1 MRERLKAEIA
11 TALKARNR
19 PRLAALRLISAA
31 LQERDLA
38 AKGALEEADVAA
50 LLRRLIRQRREA
62 HAIYLKAGRVEQ
74 AEQEAQEI
82 TVIEEFLPR
91 QLSEA
96 ELKEQIALLIAEL
109 GATGPREI
117 GKVMAQLKERYQG
130 RIDFAKASNLVK
142 ELLS

>member
-1 MRERLKAEIA
+1 MRERLKAEITA
-11 TALKARNR
+11 ALKARDR

-38 AKGALEEADVAA
+38 AKGVLSEQDVTA
-50 LLRRLIRQRREA
+50 LLRRLVRQRREA

-74 AEQEAQEI
+74 AEQEAREI
-82 TVIEEFLPR
+82 TVIEEFLPQ

-96 ELKEQIALLIAEL
+96 ELKEQIAHLIAEL
-109 GATGPREI
+109 GATGARDI
-117 GKVMAQLKERYQG
+117 GKVMALLKERNQG
-130 RIDFAKASNLVK
+130 RIDFAKASGLVK

>member
-1 MRERLKAEIA
+1 MRERLKAEITA
-11 TALKARNR
+11 ALKARNR

-38 AKGALEEADVAA
+38 AKGLLSEEDVAA

-74 AEQEAQEI
+74 AEQEAREI
-82 TVIEEFLPR
+82 TVIEEFLPQ

-96 ELKEQIALLIAEL
+96 ELKQQIGHLIAEL
-109 GATGPREI
+109 GAAGPRDI
-117 GKVMAQLKERYQG
+117 GKVMALLKERYPG
-130 RIDFAKASNLVK
+130 RIDFAKASGLVK
-142 ELLS
+142 GLLS

>member
-1 MRERLKAEIA
+1 MRERLKAEITA
-11 TALKARNR
+11 ALKARNR

-38 AKGALEEADVAA
+38 AKGVLSEEDVAA

-74 AEQEAQEI
+74 AEGEAREI
-82 TVIEEFLPR
+82 AVIEEFLPQ

-96 ELKEQIALLIAEL
+96 ELKEQIVHLIGEL
-109 GATGPREI
+109 EAAGPREI
-117 GKVMAQLKERYQG
+117 GRVMALLKQRYQG
-130 RIDFAKASNLVK
+130 RIDFAKASSLVK

>member
-11 TALKARNR
+11 AALKARER

-38 AKGALEEADVAA
+38 AKGPLEEADVAA
-50 LLRRLIRQRREA
+50 LLRRLIRQGREA
-62 HAIYLKAGRVEQ
+62 HAIYLKAGRIEQ
-74 AEQEAQEI
+74 AEQEAREI
-82 TVIEEFLPR
+82 AVIEEFLPQ

-96 ELKEQIALLIAEL
+96 ELKERIALVIAEL
-109 GATGPREI
+109 GATGPKEI
-117 GKVMAQLKERYQG
+117 GKVMAHLKGRYQG
-130 RIDFAKASNLVK
+130 RIDFAKASSLVK

>member
-1 MRERLKAEIA
+1 MRERLKAEITA
-11 TALKARNR
+11 ALKARDR

-38 AKGALEEADVAA
+38 AKGVLSEEDVAA

-62 HAIYLKAGRVEQ
+62 HAIFLKAGRVEQ
-74 AEQEAQEI
+74 AEGELREVA
-82 TVIEEFLPR
+82 VIEEFMPQ

-96 ELKEQIALLIAEL
+96 ELKEKIARLIGEL
-109 GATGPREI
+109 GAASPRDI
-117 GKVMAQLKERYQG
+117 GKVMALLKERYPG
-130 RIDFAKASNLVK
+130 RIDFAKASSLVK

>member
-1 MRERLKAEIA
+1 MRERLKAEITA
-11 TALKARNR
+11 ALKARDR

-38 AKGALEEADVAA
+38 AKGLLSEEDVAA

-62 HAIYLKAGRVEQ
+62 HAIFLKAGRVEQ
-74 AEQEAQEI
+74 AEGELREVA
-82 TVIEEFLPR
+82 VIEEFLPQ

-96 ELKEQIALLIAEL
+96 ELKEKIARLIGEL
-109 GATGPREI
+109 GAASPRDI
-117 GKVMAQLKERYQG
+117 GKVMALLKERYPS
-130 RIDFAKASNLVK
+130 RIDFAKASSLVK

>member
-1 MRERLKAEIA
+1 MRERLKAEITA
-11 TALKARNR
+11 ALKARNR

-38 AKGALEEADVAA
+38 GKGALSEQDVAA

-74 AEQEAQEI
+74 ADQEAREI
-82 TVIEEFLPR
+82 AAIEEFLPQ

-96 ELKEQIALLIAEL
+96 ELKEQIALLITEL
-109 GATGPREI
+109 GAAGPREI
-117 GKVMAQLKERYQG
+117 GKVMALLKERFQG
-130 RIDFAKASNLVK
+130 RIDFAKASSLVK
-142 ELLS
+142 DLLS

>member
-1 MRERLKAEIA
+1 MRERLKAEITA
-11 TALKARNR
+11 ALKARNR

-38 AKGALEEADVAA
+38 GKGALSEQDVAA

-74 AEQEAQEI
+74 ADQEAREVA
-82 TVIEEFLPR
+82 VIEEFLPQ

-96 ELKEQIALLIAEL
+96 ELKEQIALLITEL
-109 GATGPREI
+109 GAAGPREI
-117 GKVMAQLKERYQG
+117 GKVMALLKERFQG
-130 RIDFAKASNLVK
+130 RIDFAKASSLVK
-142 ELLS
+142 DLLS

>member
-1 MRERLKAEIA
+1 MRERLKGEIA
-11 TALKARNR
+11 AALKARNR

-38 AKGALEEADVAA
+38 AKGALEEADVTA
-50 LLRRLIRQRREA
+50 LLRRMIRQRREA

-74 AEQEAQEI
+74 AEQERGEI
-82 TVIEEFLPR
+82 AVIEEFLPQ
-91 QLSEA
+91 QLSEG
-96 ELKEQIALLIAEL
+96 ELKERIALIIAEL

-117 GKVMAQLKERYQG
+117 GKVMAHLKQHYQG
-130 RIDFAKASNLVK
+130 RVDFAKASSLVK

>member
-11 TALKARNR
+11 AALKARNR

-38 AKGALEEADVAA
+38 GKGALEEADVAA

-74 AEQEAQEI
+74 AEQEAREI
-82 TVIEEFLPR
+82 TVIEEFLPQ

-96 ELKEQIALLIAEL
+96 ELKERIALVIAEL

-117 GKVMAQLKERYQG
+117 GKVMAHLKERYQG
-130 RIDFAKASNLVK
+130 RIDFARASSLVK
-142 ELLS
+142 ERLS

>member
-11 TALKARNR
+11 AALKARNR

-38 AKGALEEADVAA
+38 AKGALGEADVAA
-50 LLRRLIRQRREA
+50 LLRRLIRQRHEA

-82 TVIEEFLPR
+82 AVIEEFLPQ

-96 ELKEQIALLIAEL
+96 ELKERIALAIAEL

-117 GKVMAQLKERYQG
+117 GKVMAHLKQRYPG
-130 RIDFAKASNLVK
+130 RIDFAKASSLVK